1 MALLDTLL
9 GRKPSADAPRRKPMT
24 VAERR
29 RMALRPPS
37 FTELLPY
44 VCYSPTEQV
53 FAMRDGATLG
63 AMFELDPV
71 ATEAQPLSY
80 LQERCA
86 KAKEALQAIPE
97 SDGSPWILQFFLND
111 DRNVEALNQKL
122 HDYILSQHK
131 DNPKRA
137 KEVIESEYTQ
147 SVMAEMRKHL
157 DQVSRPQG
165 LFVDTLVTG
174 QAWRGQ
180 QRRVRCCIYRK
191 FTGLASEP
199 GEPRQQMEALA
210 TTLLATFNEA
220 GVTARRCDGKDFYEW
235 LLAFFNRNL
244 RWAPTEG
251 ELFQKA
257 PYPGE
262 MPEGM
267 FDWDLAESLTL
278 TQPRADLEG
287 GFFEF
292 NGVPVKALA
301 LQNLRGQPTIGHFT
315 AETRNGKESYARF
328 DRLPPGSMLSM
339 TITVAPQHKIERH
352 VENIRDRSRAKTAT
366 AMEAH
371 AECER
376 VLQHMVNG
384 DKLFPMFM
392 TLYLTG
398 QDRAELD
405 SAISEVNALLVPTG
419 MRFVDPRQDLVPLDT
434 FVRAL
439 PFNFDPDFDQRYM
452 LRSRLTFASH
462 VAALAPLYGRSRGT
476 PHPGMWF
483 WNRGGEPLFMDPLN
497 KRDRKKNAHMLIL
510 GPTGAGKSATLNYQ
524 AMFSMA
530 VHRPRLV
537 IVDAGMSFDLLV
549 QDMAAKGLST
559 HRVKLTMDCE
569 ESLPPFVHGARL
581 LQDEEI
587 MGSYHAAENQ
597 AKLNAGLPVD
607 EAADGT
613 KIMATVDNVIDQEQ
627 GDAEEDVDEKRDLLG
642 EMLIAA
648 IMMIT
653 GGEQAEVARMTR
665 ADRYLVTR
673 AILQAAIRAA
683 KEHRKHPLT
692 QDVAIA
698 LMAMHND
705 PTLSSHRQARA
716 EEMGQSMM
724 SFTQGLRGKLFNR
737 YGADWPDADVTLVEM
752 GTLTKDG
759 YNDALAVAY
768 TSLIDSVQ
776 SRGEAAQAEGR
787 PLIMLT
793 DEGHLITTN
802 DLLGPKVAKATKMW
816 RKLNIWFWLAT
827 QNLKDF
833 PDSMDRV
840 LSMCEFWMLLTMD
853 KSEIEEVARFRS
865 LTPEQR
871 HMMES
876 AVKEPPKY
884 TEGVLISATGQW
896 LFRNVPPA
904 VPIALAMT
912 EGHEKAHRRR
922 LMEEPAAP
930 SWRRPTAWP
939 SSWRRPGHEADPR
952 SLRRTGHRTGRRA
965 LRRRRPGPERNARGH
980 HGRGV
985 RQQRHLPEHAL
996 QPCLRL
1002 AGLPGRRHGADRAR
1016 AQHPPAW
1023 Q

>member
-1 MALLDTLL
+1 MKKWFDTLL
-9 GRKPSADAPRRKPMT
+9 GRSSPASGERTAPAVPAAPASGTSGKPMT
-24 VAERR
+24 AADRR
-29 RMALRPPS
+29 RMAARPPS

-44 VCYSPTEQV
+44 VCYSPAERV

-63 AMFELDPV
+63 AMFELSPV
-71 ATEAQPLSY
+71 ATEAQPLAY
-80 LQERCA
+80 LQERA
-86 KAKEALQAIPE
+86 RKVQEALQALPE
-97 SDGSPWILQFFLND
+97 ADGSPWIVQFFLSD
-111 DRNVEALNQKL
+111 DRNVEILNQQL
-122 HDYILSQHK
+122 RDYILSQHK
-131 DNPKRA
+131 ESPQRA
-137 KEVIESEYTQ
+137 QEVIASEYTQ
-147 SVMAEMRKHL
+147 SVLAEMRKHL

-165 LFVDTLVTG
+165 LFTDTLVTG
-174 QAWRGQ
+174 QVWRGQ

-199 GEPRQQMEALA
+199 AEPIKQMEAVA
-210 TTLLATFNEA
+210 TTLLATFTEA
-220 GVTARRCDGKDFYEW
+220 GVTARRCNGRDFYEW
-235 LLAFFNRNL
+235 LLPFFNRDVP
-244 RWAPTEG
+244 WAPTPG
-251 ELFQKA
+251 ELLQKA

-267 FDWDLAESLTL
+267 FDWDLAESLSL
-278 TQPRADLEG
+278 SQPRADVDAGL
-287 GFFEF
+287 FEF
-292 NGVPVKALA
+292 DGVPVKALT
-301 LQNLRGQPTIGHFT
+301 LQNLRGQPAVGHFS
-315 AETRNGKESYARF
+315 AELTTGKESYARF

-339 TITVAPQHKIERH
+339 TITVAPQHLVERR
-352 VENIRDRSRAKTAT
+352 VERIRDKSRAKTAI

-376 VLQHMVNG
+376 VLQRMVNG
-384 DKLFPMFM
+384 DKLYPMFV

-398 QDRAELD
+398 RDRVALD
-405 SAISEVNALLVPTG
+405 AAISEVNALLVPTG
-419 MRFVDPRQDLVPLDT
+419 MRFVDPRHDLVPLDS

-439 PFNFDPDFDQRYM
+439 PFNFDPEFDQRYM

-462 VAALAPLYGRSRGT
+462 IAAIAPVYGRSRGT

-497 KRDRKKNAHMLIL
+497 KLDRKKNAHMLVL

-549 QDMAAKGLST
+549 KDMAAKGLSV
-559 HRVKLTMDCE
+559 HRVRLTMDCE

-581 LQDEEI
+581 LQDKEI
-587 MGSYHAAENQ
+587 MDSFRAAEKQ
-597 AKLNAGLPVD
+597 AKLNAGLSVD
-607 EAADGT
+607 EAADGSKIMEIIDT
-613 KIMATVDNVIDQEQ
+613 VIDVDVAGAGDLAEKREEAADDSKIMATIDTVIDVDASDG
-627 GDAEEDVDEKRDLLG
+627 GDSDDVDEKRDLLG

-653 GGEQAEVARMTR
+653 GGEPAEVARMSR

-673 AILQAAIRAA
+673 AIIQAALAA
-683 KEHRKHPLT
+683 SKAGHKHPLT

-705 PTLSSHRQARA
+705 ATLSTHRQARA

-724 SFTQGLRGKLFNR
+724 TFTQGLRGKLFNR
-737 YGADWPDADVTLVEM
+737 YGGDWPDADVTLVEM

-759 YNDALAVAY
+759 YGDALAVAY

-776 SRGEAAQAEGR
+776 SRGEQFQDQGR

-833 PDSMDRV
+833 PDSMERV

-853 KSEIEEVARFRS
+853 KSEIEEVARFRN

-871 HMMES
+871 AMMES

-922 LMEEPAAP
+922 LMDAHGCTELQAAYMV
-930 SWRRPTAWP
+930 A
-939 SSWRRPGHEADPR
+939 EK
-952 SLRRTGHRTGRRA
+952 
-965 LRRRRPGPERNARGH
+965 
-980 HGRGV
+980 
-985 RQQRHLPEHAL
+985 
-996 QPCLRL
+996 L
-1002 AGLPGRRHGADRAR
+1002 AEAR
-1016 AQHPPAW
+1016 A
-1023 Q
+1023 